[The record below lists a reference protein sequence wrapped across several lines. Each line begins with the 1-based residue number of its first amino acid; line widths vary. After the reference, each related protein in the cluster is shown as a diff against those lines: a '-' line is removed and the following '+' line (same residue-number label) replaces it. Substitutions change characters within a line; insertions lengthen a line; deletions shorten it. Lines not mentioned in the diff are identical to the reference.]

1 MGGAA
6 HGALLSHP
14 QRAGSGLRLPGTS
27 HAAALLVSASLLW
40 TAQEAPLPACSAAAA
55 FLLLAVEQDVR
66 RMRIPNWL
74 TGPALLAALVLG
86 GLGGGPAGVGAA
98 VLGAAAAF
106 ALLFPAYRM
115 RWLGAGDVKAVM
127 VLGALFGAG
136 HLLPLLWWMLLAGG
150 TLALAALAWRGG
162 LLDLLARWRD
172 SARVTIATR
181 RWTYFGPRPGST
193 AAGGVP
199 FAVAMG
205 LGAAAYQLW
214 GMPWV

>member
-6 HGALLSHP
+6 QGVLLS
-14 QRAGSGLRLPGTS
+14 QRKEAGRGLPLPGAS
-27 HAAALLVSASLLW
+27 HAVALLVSASLLW

-66 RMRIPNWL
+66 RLRIPNWL
-74 TGPALLAALVLG
+74 TGPALLAALAFAGLTG
-86 GLGGGPAGVGAA
+86 GLAGLGSAA
-98 VLGAAAAF
+98 LGAAAAF
-106 ALLFPAYRM
+106 VLLFPAFCL
-115 RWLGAGDVKAVM
+115 RWLGAGDVKSVM
-127 VLGALFGAG
+127 ALGALWGAA
-136 HLLPLLWWMLLAGG
+136 HLLPVLWWMVLAGG
-150 TLALAALAWRGG
+150 TLALAVLVLRGG

-172 SARVTIATR
+172 SARVTWATR
-181 RWTYFGPRPGST
+181 RWTYFGPKPGST

-214 GMPWV
+214 GMPW